1 MNNTNENKNQK
12 ESRGQRIARH
22 YEEMNAKKQLRLLR
36 NEYARFLVKACNG
49 DMAAANLGRR
59 AYGFEID
66 KTFYNGFYEKT
77 LPCVQQDMFALKALE
92 QKEQRK
98 LAFMELLG
106 KRACQK

>member
-49 DMAAANLGRR
+49 DMAAALKAVLK
-59 AYGFEID
+59 AYGAEYG
-66 KTFYNGFYEKT
+66 TPRE
-77 LPCVQQDMFALKALE
+77 E
-92 QKEQRK
+92 QEPREDISW
-98 LAFMELLG
+98 LSGIFG
-106 KRACQK
+106 N

>member
-49 DMAAANLGRR
+49 DMAAALKAVLK
-59 AYGFEID
+59 AYGAEYG
-66 KTFYNGFYEKT
+66 TPRE
-77 LPCVQQDMFALKALE
+77 E
-92 QKEQRK
+92 QAPREDISWISGI
-98 LAFMELLG
+98 FG
-106 KRACQK
+106 N